1 MGGRATCLNGAVTPA
16 DASVP
21 PATLLYVVKQL
32 ELVSRAQLDELLRP
46 AGVTTLQYTA
56 LTVLARRPHM
66 TSADLARLS
75 FVRAQSTADLVSALA
90 KRELISRS
98 PDPANRR
105 RLLISLTD
113 AGRELLATYDP
124 LVAQLEEQMLA
135 DFSASERDD
144 FRELLGR
151 ARRSLTP
158 VP

>member
-1 MGGRATCLNGAVTPA
+1 MTPP

-32 ELVSRAQLDELLRP
+32 ELVSRCQLDELLRP

-56 LTVLARRPHM
+56 LTVLARRPRM

-90 KRELISRS
+90 KRDLISRS

-113 AGRELLATYDP
+113 SGRELLATYDP

-135 DFSASERDD
+135 EFSPSERDD
-144 FRELLGR
+144 FRELLQR

-158 VP
+158 LP

>member
-135 DFSASERDD
+135 DFSPSERDD

>member
-1 MGGRATCLNGAVTPA
+1 MRLCLNGRVTTA
-16 DASVP
+16 DVRVP

-56 LTVLARRPHM
+56 LTVLARSPEL

-75 FVRAQSTADLVSALA
+75 FVRAQSTADLISTLTKRGLVSRA
-90 KRELISRS
+90 
-98 PDPANRR
+98 PDPQNRR

-113 AGRELLATYDP
+113 AGHELLATYDP
-124 LVAQLEEQMLA
+124 MVAELEEKMLA
-135 DFSASERDD
+135 DFSAAERES
-144 FRELLGR
+144 FRDLLRR

-158 VP
+158 GQ

>member
-1 MGGRATCLNGAVTPA
+1 MRGRATCLNGPVTPA

-32 ELVSRAQLDELLRP
+32 ELVSRAQLDDVLRP

-56 LTVLARRPHM
+56 LTVLARRPHT